1 MQQPLA
7 IMVIGGLTANMLFTR
22 IVIPVGY
29 LILERKSS
37 QPASSRK
44 PVALTVARPMHTS

>member
-22 IVIPVGY
+22 MVIPAGNEV
-29 LILERKSS
+29 LEWTKEFLAGGG
-37 QPASSRK
+37 PAR
-44 PVALTVARPMHTS
+44 VHQ

>member
-29 LILERKSS
+29 LLLESKPK
-37 QPASSRK
+37 QQITAPQ
-44 PVALTVARPMHTS
+44 PVAIPVHAS